1 MLGEKP
7 VTRIRPRIEMTEMI
21 HIYQI
26 YNNWHMFKDLKENIN
41 ITGRE
46 MENIKKIQMGLLGQ
60 KTYYLKGKK
69 K

>member
-1 MLGEKP
+1 
-7 VTRIRPRIEMTEMI
+7 
-21 HIYQI
+21 
-26 YNNWHMFKDLKENIN
+26 MFKDLKENIN